1 MATFAKEEV
10 EVVIVGAGPAGLA
23 VSACLNKLAIK
34 NVVLEKEDCCGYLW
48 KKRTYD
54 RLHLHLSKDFCSL
67 PLKPHANSAPKYLSK
82 NEFIQYLD
90 EYVENFNINPKFQ
103 CCVEMAFYEKEE
115 KKWNI
120 KVRNVATGEM
130 EFYGCDFLVLASGEN
145 NEGYIPKV
153 LGLEKFKG
161 EIIHSSEYKSGQK
174 YEGKEVLV
182 VGSGNSGMEIAF
194 DLSNYRS
201 CASIVVRNPI
211 HVLTREM
218 VHTGMLLLKYLPI
231 SLVDTLIAKCAKIR
245 FGNLA
250 ELGIPQPEEG
260 PFYIKISKG
269 RSPVIDVGAIDKIK
283 LGEIKVLPGISKIKE
298 HTVEFDNGE
307 EHQFDAI
314 IFATGY
320 KNAATKWLK
329 DHSSIFLDDGTL
341 INEFPNHWKGE
352 NGLYCA
358 GFSKRGLFG
367 ISMDAKSI
375 VDNIN
380 IVIGKKI

>member
-1 MATFAKEEV
+1 
-10 EVVIVGAGPAGLA
+10 
-23 VSACLNKLAIK
+23 
-34 NVVLEKEDCCGYLW
+34 
-48 KKRTYD
+48 
-54 RLHLHLSKDFCSL
+54 
-67 PLKPHANSAPKYLSK
+67 
-82 NEFIQYLD
+82 
-90 EYVENFNINPKFQ
+90 
-103 CCVEMAFYEKEE
+103 MAFYEKEE

-120 KVRNVATGEM
+120 KVRNVATREM
-130 EFYGCDFLVLASGEN
+130 ESYACDFLVLASGEN

-194 DLSNYRS
+194 DLSNYKS
-201 CASIVVRNPI
+201 CTSIVVRSPI

-231 SLVDTLIAKCAKIR
+231 PLVDTLIARCAKFR

-250 ELGIPQPEEG
+250 KLGIPQPEEG

-298 HTVEFDNGE
+298 QTVVFDNGE

-329 DHSSIFLDDGTL
+329 DYSSIFLDDGTL

-358 GFSKRGLFG
+358 EEVPPVVSSDVFLFVQRESG
-367 ISMDAKSI
+367 VTPSSFDRPQLTE
-375 VDNIN
+375 
-380 IVIGKKI
+380 